1 MPDRPAHQY
10 EFDRFVVD
18 ANQRLLFAAGSSAPI
33 DLPPRA
39 FEALLYLVERPG
51 ELLSKRELL
60 KALWP
65 GVIVEENSLNQV
77 ISLLRRVLGETPSE
91 HRFIVTAPGRGY
103 RFVAAV
109 RTRGEHEETEAEAD
123 SLSLAV
129 LPFDDRTQAAGK
141 GYLGEAI
148 AADLIRLLSA
158 RSRIRV
164 AAHTSTFG
172 FADASVDVRAIAKT
186 LNVARVL
193 TGTVANER
201 DELIVSAH

>member
-1 MPDRPAHQY
+1 MASPGHRLLY
-10 EFDRFVVD
+10 EFDRFTVD
-18 ANQRLLFAAGSSAPI
+18 AGQRLLFSAGLTAPV

-65 GVIVEENSLNQV
+65 AVVVEENSLNQV
-77 ISLLRRVLGETPSE
+77 ISLLRRVLGEKPSE

-109 RTRGEHEETEAEAD
+109 RMGGEAQAETEADA
-123 SLSLAV
+123 LSLAV
-129 LPFDDRTQAAGK
+129 LPFADRTQAAGK

-164 AAHTSTFG
+164 AAHTTTFG
-172 FADASVDVRAIAKT
+172 FADASADV
-186 LNVARVL
+186 
-193 TGTVANER
+193 
-201 DELIVSAH
+201 

>member
-1 MPDRPAHQY
+1 MASPGHRLLY
-10 EFDRFVVD
+10 EFDRFTVD
-18 ANQRLLFAAGSSAPI
+18 AGQRLLFSAGLTAPV

-65 GVIVEENSLNQV
+65 EVIVEENSLNQV
-77 ISLLRRVLGETPSE
+77 ISLLRRVLGEKPSE

-109 RTRGEHEETEAEAD
+109 RQLGGSPEGEIDA
-123 SLSLAV
+123 LSLAV
-129 LPFDDRTQAAGK
+129 LPFADQAGALGK

-158 RSRIRV
+158 
-164 AAHTSTFG
+164 
-172 FADASVDVRAIAKT
+172 
-186 LNVARVL
+186 
-193 TGTVANER
+193 
-201 DELIVSAH
+201 